1 MKLVADSETR
11 HFFTMSRTLWAMSKK
26 ESGR

>member
-1 MKLVADSETR
+1 MKLIADSETR
-11 HFFTMSRTLWAMSKK
+11 HFFTMSLTLWAMSTK